1 MQGELRL
8 TDEEYQEVKTIVNNA
23 CIKYYSK
30 MPACIKEWSE
40 NAKCELDNP
49 TDNDW
54 EDNKACDSTHAAY
67 RECHD
72 LNYIEIEQYFST
84 ATINHPGN
92 VLEATIYMYYTD

>member
-23 CIKYYSK
+23 CIKYYSE

-49 TDNDW
+49 TDGDSKSNV
-54 EDNKACDSTHAAY
+54 CDSKDEAY
-67 RECHD
+67 DNCRD